1 MTTSAGSDLVRLPHE
16 VPISSAV
23 VDIDGVPMSAKLA
36 EAADPR
42 AVIVAIHG
50 GVTTSAYF
58 DCPGHPRLSLLR
70 TAPAL
75 GFTVIAI
82 DRPGY
87 GSSAP
92 HAADIAPAARRVD
105 LTYAL
110 IEQVLGSRPRGAG
123 MFLLAHSAGCELA
136 VRMAADE
143 RGAQLLGIELAG
155 TGREHHPEAV
165 RNLTAS
171 GPGRGDRL
179 RELLWRPEN
188 LYPAEVFGG
197 AAIASP
203 GPAYEATMMPSWV
216 AHDFPRLAA
225 TVRVPVR
232 FTVGA
237 HEKVW
242 RTDPLALGQITAM
255 FTAAPRVLLNEQAD
269 AGHNLSMGH
278 SATAYHLA
286 VMSFIE
292 ECVIARR

>member
-1 MTTSAGSDLVRLPHE
+1 MTSTGSDLVRLPHD
-16 VPISSAV
+16 VPISSHT
-23 VDIDGVPMSAKLA
+23 VDIDGVPMSALLA
-36 EAADPR
+36 EATDPR
-42 AVIVAIHG
+42 AVIVAVHG

-75 GFTVIAI
+75 GFTVLAI

-92 HAADIAPAARRVD
+92 HAREIAPATRRVD
-105 LTYAL
+105 LAYAVVER
-110 IEQVLGSRPRGAG
+110 ILGTRPRGAG
-123 MFLLAHSAGCELA
+123 LFVLAHSAGCELA

-143 RGAQLLGIELAG
+143 RGATLLGIELAG
-155 TGREHHPEAV
+155 TGREHHPDAISS
-165 RNLTAS
+165 LTAG

-179 RELLWRPEN
+179 RELLWQPSH
-188 LYPAEVFGG
+188 LYPTEIFGG

-203 GPAYEATMMPSWV
+203 GPAYEATVMPRW
-216 AHDFPRLAA
+216 ATHDFARLAA
-225 TVRVPVR
+225 NVAVPVQ

-237 HEKVW
+237 YERVW
-242 RTDPLALGQITAM
+242 RTDPIALGEVAAL
-255 FTAAPRVLLNEQAD
+255 FTSAPRVVLNEQAD
-269 AGHNLSMGH
+269 SGHNLSMGH
-278 SATAYHLA
+278 SATAYHLK

>member
-1 MTTSAGSDLVRLPHE
+1 MTSAGSDLVRLPHE
-16 VPISSAV
+16 VPISSYV
-23 VDIDGVPMSAKLA
+23 VDIDGIPMSATVA

-42 AVIVAIHG
+42 AVIIAVHG

-75 GFTVIAI
+75 GFTVVAI

-105 LTYAL
+105 LAYAL
-110 IEQVLGSRPRGAG
+110 VERVLGTRGRGAG
-123 MFLLAHSAGCELA
+123 MFILAHSAGCELA

-155 TGREHHPEAV
+155 TGRKHHPEAIS
-165 RNLTAS
+165 NLTAG
-171 GPGRGDRL
+171 GPGRGERL
-179 RELLWRPEN
+179 RELLWQPSR
-188 LYPAEVFGG
+188 LYPTEVFGG

-203 GPAYEATMMPSWV
+203 GPAYEATMMPQWV
-216 AHDFPRLAA
+216 AHDFEHTAA
-225 TVRVPVR
+225 QVRVPVQ

-237 HEKVW
+237 YEKVW
-242 RTDPLALGQITAM
+242 RTDPLALGEITAL
-255 FTAAPRVLLNEQAD
+255 FTAAPRVLLHEQAD

-278 SATAYHLA
+278 SATAYHLR

>member
-1 MTTSAGSDLVRLPHE
+1 MTSTGSDLVRLPHDGS
-16 VPISSAV
+16 ISSHT
-23 VDIDGVPMSAKLA
+23 VDIDGVPMSALLA
-36 EAADPR
+36 EASDPR
-42 AVIVAIHG
+42 AVIVAVHG

-75 GFTVIAI
+75 GFTVLAI

-92 HAADIAPAARRVD
+92 HAREVAPAARRVD
-105 LTYAL
+105 LAYAVV
-110 IEQVLGSRPRGAG
+110 ERVLETRPRGAG
-123 MFLLAHSAGCELA
+123 IFVLAHSAGCELA

-143 RGAQLLGIELAG
+143 RGATLLGIELAG
-155 TGREHHPEAV
+155 TGREHHPDAI
-165 RNLTAS
+165 RNLTAG

-179 RELLWRPEN
+179 RELLWQPSH
-188 LYPAEVFGG
+188 LYPPEVFGG

-203 GPAYEATMMPSWV
+203 GPAYEATVMPRW
-216 AHDFPRLAA
+216 ATHDFARKAA
-225 TVRVPVR
+225 DVRIPVQ

-237 HEKVW
+237 HERVW
-242 RTDPLALGQITAM
+242 RTDPLALGEVAAL
-255 FTAAPRVLLNEQAD
+255 FTAAPRVVLNEQAD
-269 AGHNLSMGH
+269 SGHNLSMGH
-278 SATAYHLA
+278 SATAYHLK

>member
-1 MTTSAGSDLVRLPHE
+1 MTSAGSDLVRLSHE
-16 VPISSAV
+16 MPISSHV
-23 VDIDGVPMSAKLA
+23 VDIDGVPMSALLA

-75 GFTVIAI
+75 GFTVLAI

-92 HAADIAPAARRVD
+92 YAADIAPAARRVD
-105 LTYAL
+105 LAYAL
-110 IEQVLGSRPRGAG
+110 VERVLATRPRGAG
-123 MFLLAHSAGCELA
+123 TFVLAHSAGCELA

-143 RGAQLLGIELAG
+143 RGAHLLGIELAG
-155 TGREHHPEAV
+155 TGREHHPEAI
-165 RNLTAS
+165 RSLTAG

-179 RELLWRPEN
+179 RELLWQPSR
-188 LYPAEVFGG
+188 LYPPEVFGG

-203 GPAYEATMMPSWV
+203 GPAYEATMMPQWV
-216 AHDFPRLAA
+216 AHDFARAA
-225 TVRVPVR
+225 ANVGVPVQ

-242 RTDPLALGQITAM
+242 RTDPLALGEITAL

-278 SATAYHLA
+278 SATAYHLR

-292 ECVIARR
+292 ECVIAHR

>member
-1 MTTSAGSDLVRLPHE
+1 MTSAGSDLVRLSHE
-16 VPISSAV
+16 MPISSHV
-23 VDIDGVPMSAKLA
+23 VDVDGVPMSALLA

-75 GFTVIAI
+75 GFTVLAI

-92 HAADIAPAARRVD
+92 YAADIAPAARRVD
-105 LTYAL
+105 LAYAL
-110 IEQVLGSRPRGAG
+110 VERVLGARPRGAG
-123 MFLLAHSAGCELA
+123 TFVLAHSAGCELA

-155 TGREHHPEAV
+155 TGREHHPEAI
-165 RNLTAS
+165 RSLTAG

-179 RELLWRPEN
+179 RELLWQPSR

-203 GPAYEATMMPSWV
+203 GPAYEATMMPRWV
-216 AHDFPRLAA
+216 AHDFARAA
-225 TVRVPVR
+225 ANVRVPVQ

-242 RTDPLALGQITAM
+242 RTDPRALGEITAL
-255 FTAAPRVLLNEQAD
+255 FTAAPRVVVNEQAD

-278 SATAYHLA
+278 SAAAYHLR

>member
-1 MTTSAGSDLVRLPHE
+1 MTSAGSDLVRLSHDM
-16 VPISSAV
+16 PISSSV
-23 VDIDGVPMSAKLA
+23 VEIDGVPMSALLA

-75 GFTVIAI
+75 GFTVVAI

-92 HAADIAPAARRVD
+92 HAADIAPATRRVD
-105 LTYAL
+105 LAYAL
-110 IEQVLGSRPRGAG
+110 VERALGTRPRGAG
-123 MFLLAHSAGCELA
+123 IFLLAHSAGCELA

-155 TGREHHPEAV
+155 TGREHHPEAI
-165 RNLTAS
+165 RSLTAG

-179 RELLWRPEN
+179 RELLWQPSH
-188 LYPAEVFGG
+188 LYPTEVFGG
-197 AAIASP
+197 AVIASP
-203 GPAYEATMMPSWV
+203 GPAYEATMMPQWV
-216 AHDFPRLAA
+216 AHDFERVAA
-225 TVRVPVR
+225 NIRIPVQ

-242 RTDPLALGQITAM
+242 RTDPLALSEITAL
-255 FTAAPRVLLNEQAD
+255 FTAAPRVLLHEQAD

-278 SATAYHLA
+278 SATAYHLR